1 VATLA
6 ALHGTAKAV
15 TTNHFGW
22 EEGNTLTGTLLN
34 VLTVLVGGGLGTL
47 LGQRLPE
54 KMRQT
59 VLYGLGLVTLVT
71 GLRMALTTA
80 NILIVMGSV
89 LLGGIL
95 GEWWR
100 IEDRLQALGD
110 RLQQRFHA
118 GSGSTLA
125 EGFVTAS
132 LIFCVGPMTIL
143 GSIRDGMV
151 GDYSLLAIKSLL
163 DGFASLA
170 LSASLGI
177 GVMLSAVTVLIFQGG
192 ISLLARLAQFGMSE
206 AMITEM
212 TATGGTIIMGIGL
225 LLLDLKRIRLANL
238 LPGIFI
244 APLIVAILTALH
256 IPISP

>member
-1 VATLA
+1 LI
-6 ALHGTAKAV
+6 
-15 TTNHFGW
+15 
-22 EEGNTLTGTLLN
+22 GTLLN
-34 VLTVLVGGGLGTL
+34 VATVLIGGGLGTV

-59 VLYGLGLVTLVT
+59 VMHGLGLVTLAV

-80 NILIVMGSV
+80 NILIVMGSI

-100 IEDRLQALGD
+100 IEDGLQALGD
-110 RLQQRFHA
+110 RLQRRVQS
-118 GSGSTLA
+118 GTGSTLA
-125 EGFVTAS
+125 QGFVTAS
-132 LIFCVGPMTIL
+132 LIFCVGPMTVL

-170 LSASLGI
+170 LASSLGI
-177 GVMLSAVTVLIFQGG
+177 GVLFSAVTVLIFQGG
-192 ISLLARLAQFGMSE
+192 IALLARLAQFGMTE
-206 AMITEM
+206 PMITEM
-212 TATGGTIIMGIGL
+212 SATGGVIIIGIGL
-225 LLLDLKRIRLANL
+225 ILLDLKRIRVGSF

-244 APLIVAILTALH
+244 APLIVAVLTALH
-256 IPISP
+256 VPITP

>member
-1 VATLA
+1 M
-6 ALHGTAKAV
+6 
-15 TTNHFGW
+15 
-22 EEGNTLTGTLLN
+22 TGTLLN
-34 VLTVLVGGGLGTL
+34 VATVLIGGGLGTL

-59 VLYGLGLVTLVT
+59 VLHGLGLVTLVT
-71 GLRMALTTA
+71 GLRMALGTA

-95 GEWWR
+95 GEWWH
-100 IEDRLQALGD
+100 IEDGLQALGD
-110 RLQQRFHA
+110 WLQRRLRT
-118 GSGSTLA
+118 GTGSTLA
-125 EGFVTAS
+125 QGFVTAS
-132 LIFCVGPMTIL
+132 LIFCVGPMTIV

-151 GDYSLLAIKSLL
+151 GDYTLLAIKSLL

-170 LSASLGI
+170 LAASFGV
-177 GVMLSAVTVLIFQGG
+177 GVMLSAVTVLVFQGG
-192 ISLLARLAQFGMSE
+192 LSLLARLAQFGMSE

-225 LLLDLKRIRLANL
+225 ILLDLKRIRVANL

-244 APLIVAILTALH
+244 APLIVAILTALR